1 MEIKRIIG
9 LCKKSGMLHLIENE
23 GVQWLSDGYSMYPL
37 FDLPRF
43 DEETICRT
51 YDISEKKAAKM
62 TIRYDLE
69 APAAFDLSD
78 DVPDEVACD
87 YDDELFGGVI
97 PVQTSQ
103 GVVFIRRDHL
113 SPFNDTARDTLYLFE
128 RHSPKG
134 GIYFAVKVGFMLMGI
149 VLPYNCIN
157 DRFVERIERVC
168 EQVKIALSNQK
179 EAEKRK
185 GEENNGTV

>member
-9 LCKKSGMLHLIENE
+9 LCKKSGVLHLIENE

-103 GVVFIRRDHL
+103 GV
-113 SPFNDTARDTLYLFE
+113 
-128 RHSPKG
+128 
-134 GIYFAVKVGFMLMGI
+134 M
-149 VLPYNCIN
+149 C
-157 DRFVERIERVC
+157 
-168 EQVKIALSNQK
+168 
-179 EAEKRK
+179 
-185 GEENNGTV
+185 

>member
-1 MEIKRIIG
+1 MEIKKIIG
-9 LCKKSGMLHLIENE
+9 LCKKSNVLHLIEND
-23 GVQWLSDGYSMYPL
+23 GVQWISDGYSMYPL
-37 FDLPRF
+37 FNLPRF

-62 TIRYDLE
+62 AIRYDEQPPAGFCLE
-69 APAAFDLSD
+69 D
-78 DVPDEVACD
+78 DVPGEVACE

-103 GVVFIRRDHL
+103 GVMFIRRDHL
-113 SPFNDTARDTLYLFE
+113 SPFNDTAQDTLYLFE
-128 RHSPKG
+128 RQTAKG
-134 GIYFAVKVGFMLMGI
+134 LTYFAVKVGFMLMGI
-149 VLPYNCIN
+149 VTPYNCIN

-168 EQVKIALSNQK
+168 EQVKIALFNQK

-185 GEENNGTV
+185 E

>member
-9 LCKKSGMLHLIENE
+9 LCKKSGVLHLIENE

-78 DVPDEVACD
+78 DVPDECLLPKL
-87 YDDELFGGVI
+87 ECGCLRMGV
-97 PVQTSQ
+97 S
-103 GVVFIRRDHL
+103 G
-113 SPFNDTARDTLYLFE
+113 
-128 RHSPKG
+128 
-134 GIYFAVKVGFMLMGI
+134 
-149 VLPYNCIN
+149 C
-157 DRFVERIERVC
+157 FVHE
-168 EQVKIALSNQK
+168 S
-179 EAEKRK
+179 
-185 GEENNGTV
+185 